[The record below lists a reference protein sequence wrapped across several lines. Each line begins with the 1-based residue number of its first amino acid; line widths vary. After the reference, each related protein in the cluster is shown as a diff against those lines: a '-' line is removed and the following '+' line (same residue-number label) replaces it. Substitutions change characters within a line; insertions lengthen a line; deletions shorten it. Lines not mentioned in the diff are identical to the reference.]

1 MAYVQLRGV
10 SVDFPMYH
18 ASARSMR
25 RYALA
30 GALGGNLRLTG
41 RVATVTALS
50 GIDLELRDGDRLA
63 LTGANG
69 AGKSTLLRTMAGI
82 YAPTAGSVRRS
93 GRMTPLLGRG
103 TGLDLE
109 ATGLE
114 NILLLGMHLDIA
126 PAEMR
131 RSIDEI
137 VDWTELGAFIAAPLR
152 TYSAGMVMRL
162 AFAVSTARAP
172 ELLLMDEWLGV
183 ADAEFQGKAQQR
195 MARFVDQTSV
205 VVLASHSPP
214 LLRAW
219 CRSAVRLEHGR
230 IAAAGTLDELVPPA

>member
-1 MAYVQLRGV
+1 MAHIRLHDVTV
-10 SVDFPMYH
+10 EFPLYH

-50 GIDLELRDGDRLA
+50 RIDLEVSDGDRLA

-82 YAPTAGSVRRS
+82 YAPTLGTVRRS
-93 GRMTPLLGRG
+93 GRTTPLLGRG

-162 AFAVSTARAP
+162 AFAVSTAKAP
-172 ELLLMDEWLGV
+172 EVLLMDEWLGL
-183 ADAEFQGKAQQR
+183 ADAEFQDKAQQR
-195 MARFVDQTSV
+195 MAGFVDQTSV
-205 VVLASHSPP
+205 VVLASHSPS

-219 CRSAVRLEHGR
+219 CRTAIRLEHGLV
-230 IAAAGTLDELVPPA
+230 AEAGTVDELIPPA

>member
-1 MAYVQLRGV
+1 MAHLQLRGV
-10 SVDFPMYH
+10 SVEFPLYH

-30 GALGGNLRLTG
+30 GALGGNLSLTG
-41 RVATVTALS
+41 RVAAVTALS
-50 GIDLELRDGDRLA
+50 DIDLDVRDGDRLA
-63 LTGANG
+63 LIGANG

-82 YAPTAGSVRRS
+82 YAPTAGTVRRL

-162 AFAVSTARAP
+162 AFAVSTAKAP

-183 ADAEFQGKAQQR
+183 ADAEFQDKAQQR
-195 MARFVDQTSV
+195 MAGFVDQTSV
-205 VVLASHSPP
+205 VVLASHSAP

-219 CRSAVRLEHGR
+219 CSTAVRLEHGR
-230 IAAAGTLDELVPPA
+230 IAEAGTVEELVSPA